1 MEEELF
7 TSPQFLRSMGAGG
20 AKPLLTKVISPLCS
34 FFLANLFTCWLSHS
48 TTSPQRWSAFIYIYK
63 SIFIIHWTFKHLKAV
78 RGCFKFFGQNRKT
91 VLYQTIQHYPLT
103 IHVGVQQQKPA
114 QTLSLEKKNS
124 FNQTFSTTHPFK
136 ITTLFPP
143 LHTNFSASY
152 LFWFSN
158 DQCPSL
164 IFVISLHYIVLNIFW
179 DISDK
184 YEVWPMPN
192 VQCPMPHIIFPQE
205 DLDYL
210 FAHTGL
216 CEEEVQVC

>member
-7 TSPQFLRSMGAGG
+7 TSPQFLRRMGAGG

-114 QTLSLEKKNS
+114 QTLSLEKTLSIKR
-124 FNQTFSTTHPFK
+124 FQPLTHLKSPHSSLLCILTSPLLTYFG
-136 ITTLFPP
+136 FPM
-143 LHTNFSASY
+143 T
-152 LFWFSN
+152 
-158 DQCPSL
+158 
-164 IFVISLHYIVLNIFW
+164 
-179 DISDK
+179 
-184 YEVWPMPN
+184 N
-192 VQCPMPHIIFPQE
+192 VQAW
-205 DLDYL
+205 YL
-210 FAHTGL
+210 SFLYTI
-216 CEEEVQVC
+216 